1 MPLLKKD
8 PARPAPAI
16 ATAVLADMD
25 VPEALSRLRTD
36 PSAIQR
42 QRILTTLVR
51 SADANAARGLAQML
65 DNAPITLR
73 NEVMDALRDMTGQVL
88 PVAAQLLRSPDVNLR
103 IYAISIVDENTDAA
117 TADLM
122 ALQLQRD
129 DEENVCAAAAEVLG
143 RIGEQRHLAALRD
156 CAARFSGRP
165 FLQLA
170 VSQALRNISGQG

>member
-8 PARPAPAI
+8 TARPAPVM
-16 ATAVLADMD
+16 ATPVLADMD
-25 VPEALSRLRTD
+25 VSEALSRLRTD
-36 PSAIQR
+36 PSASQR

-65 DNAPITLR
+65 DAAPITLR

-88 PVAAQLLRSPDVNLR
+88 PVAAQLLRSPDLNLR
-103 IYAISIVDENTDAA
+103 IYAVSILDENTDAA

-129 DEENVCAAAAEVLG
+129 DEENVCAAAAELLG
-143 RIGEQRHLAALRD
+143 RIGEQRHLGALRD
-156 CAARFSGRP
+156 CASRFSGRP
-165 FLQLA
+165 FLQLS
-170 VSQALRNISGQG
+170 VSQALRNISGQA